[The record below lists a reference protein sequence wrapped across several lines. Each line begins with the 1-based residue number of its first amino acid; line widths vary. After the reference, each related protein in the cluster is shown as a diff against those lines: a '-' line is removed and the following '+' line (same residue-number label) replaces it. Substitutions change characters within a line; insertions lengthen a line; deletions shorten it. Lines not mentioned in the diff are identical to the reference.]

1 MVKIKRKILM
11 DSIIYIA
18 SPIIPYRLSSLGIS
32 NSYVFYLIL
41 GGICYTLYTKYKQ
54 NRTSISGLCIMTLL
68 TLYIYFSRNQ
78 KNSFDLYLYI
88 TYLIGISLSII
99 LILNLF
105 DRNICSQIYM
115 DILNTKF
122 NSDIS
127 INSLIRKR
135 KLDNEFSFLTTLIT
149 LHLLISIMIRFYG
162 ISYYGLSRYM
172 EVYSL
177 EILNLIIFTGIELYI
192 IYKIIAKTMED
203 KAFSNKKS
211 DKNINDG
218 RVIDLSQ
225 YKRVNK

>member
-1 MVKIKRKILM
+1 MVKIKRKILI

-18 SPIIPYRLSSLGIS
+18 LPIILYKLSSVGIS

-54 NRTSISGLCIMTLL
+54 NRTSISGLGIMTLL

-78 KNSFDLYLYI
+78 KNSFDLYIYATYI
-88 TYLIGISLSII
+88 IGLSLSII

-105 DRNICSQIYM
+105 DRNICSQIYT

-135 KLDNEFSFLTTLIT
+135 KLENEFNFLTTLIA
-149 LHLLISIMIRFYG
+149 LHLLISILIRFYG
-162 ISYYGLSRYM
+162 ILYYGASRYI

-177 EILNLIIFTGIELYI
+177 EILNLIIFTIIELYT
-192 IYKIIAKTMED
+192 IYKIIVKTMSD
-203 KAFSNKKS
+203 KAFSNKKN
-211 DKNINDG
+211 DKDINDG

>member
-11 DSIIYIA
+11 DSIIYIV
-18 SPIIPYRLSSLGIS
+18 SPITLYRLSSVGIS

-41 GGICYTLYTKYKQ
+41 GGICYTLHTKYKQ
-54 NRTSISGLCIMTLL
+54 NRTSISGLGIMTLL
-68 TLYIYFSRNQ
+68 TFYIYFSRNQ
-78 KNSFDLYLYI
+78 KNSFDLYIYI
-88 TYLIGISLSII
+88 TYLIGLSLSII

-105 DRNICSQIYM
+105 DRNICSQIYT

-122 NSDIS
+122 NNGLS

-162 ISYYGLSRYM
+162 ISYYGASRYM

-177 EILNLIIFTGIELYI
+177 EILNLIIFESIELYA

-203 KAFSNKKS
+203 KVFSNKK
-211 DKNINDG
+211 NARNVNDG

>member
-1 MVKIKRKILM
+1 M
-11 DSIIYIA
+11 DSIIYIV
-18 SPIIPYRLSSLGIS
+18 SPIILYRLSSLGIS

-54 NRTSISGLCIMTLL
+54 NRTSISGLGIMTLL

-122 NSDIS
+122 NSGIS
-127 INSLIRKR
+127 INNLIRKR
-135 KLDNEFSFLTTLIT
+135 KLENEFSFLTTLIT

-162 ISYYGLSRYM
+162 ISYYRDTKSC
-172 EVYSL
+172 
-177 EILNLIIFTGIELYI
+177 N
-192 IYKIIAKTMED
+192 IYG
-203 KAFSNKKS
+203 N
-211 DKNINDG
+211 
-218 RVIDLSQ
+218 RVI
-225 YKRVNK
+225 YYI

>member
-11 DSIIYIA
+11 DSIIYIV
-18 SPIIPYRLSSLGIS
+18 SPIILYRLSSLGIS

-54 NRTSISGLCIMTLL
+54 NRTSISGLGIMTLL

-88 TYLIGISLSII
+88 TYLIGISFSII

-122 NSDIS
+122 NSGIS
-127 INSLIRKR
+127 INNLIRKR
-135 KLDNEFSFLTTLIT
+135 KLENEFSFLTTLIT

-162 ISYYGLSRYM
+162 ISYYGSSRYM
-172 EVYSL
+172 EAYSL
-177 EILNLIIFTGIELYI
+177 EILNLVIFTGIELYI

>member
-18 SPIIPYRLSSLGIS
+18 SPIILYRLSSLGIS

-41 GGICYTLYTKYKQ
+41 SGICYTLYTKYKQ

-122 NSDIS
+122 NSGIS
-127 INSLIRKR
+127 INNLIRKR
-135 KLDNEFSFLTTLIT
+135 KLENEFSFLTTLIT

>member
-18 SPIIPYRLSSLGIS
+18 SPIILYRLSSLGIS

-41 GGICYTLYTKYKQ
+41 SGICYTLYTKYKQ
-54 NRTSISGLCIMTLL
+54 NRISISGLGIMTLL

-122 NSDIS
+122 NSGIS
-127 INSLIRKR
+127 INNLIRKR

>member
-18 SPIIPYRLSSLGIS
+18 SPIILYRLSSLSIS
-32 NSYVFYLIL
+32 NSYVLYLIL

-54 NRTSISGLCIMTLL
+54 NRTSISGLGIMTLL

-105 DRNICSQIYM
+105 DRNICGQIYT

-122 NSDIS
+122 NSGIS

-135 KLDNEFSFLTTLIT
+135 KLENEFSFLTTLIT

-162 ISYYGLSRYM
+162 ISYYGSSRYM

-177 EILNLIIFTGIELYI
+177 EILNLVIFTGIELYI